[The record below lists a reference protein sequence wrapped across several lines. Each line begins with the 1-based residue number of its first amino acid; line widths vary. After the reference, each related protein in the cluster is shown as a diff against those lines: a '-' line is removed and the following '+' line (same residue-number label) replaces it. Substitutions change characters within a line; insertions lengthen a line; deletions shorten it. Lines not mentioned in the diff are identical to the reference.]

1 MVKYL
6 AQFIPNESDI
16 TAPLKQDVDWSCMPE
31 HDEAIGKLKKI
42 LMSQP
47 VLQFYDVTKPVK
59 IQADASQKG
68 LGACLIQDNK
78 PVAYLSRALTSAEV
92 NYAQLEKELLAI
104 CFTCDKFH
112 QFIYGKEVDIESDH
126 KLQIILKKPVTKASP
141 RVERMMLRLQRYDI
155 NVKYLPGNQMFL
167 ADTLSR
173 AYIKGV
179 PDRELENDIEV
190 MVHALV
196 RDLPA
201 TPTKIK
207 MVRESTESD
216 ETLQ

>member
-126 KLQIILKKPVTKASP
+126 KLQIILKKPATEASP
-141 RVERMMLRLQRYDI
+141 REERMMLRLQRYDI